1 MRAIELIELFK
12 LFYNNG
18 LEMLGTLHNV
28 ITSLHAIYFLKLSTP
43 LISKKFVHPV
53 QNVLRCSLGWKN
65 KTRYSWNETTF
76 IIPLEDLEKCYMM
89 SGLKMKNAI
98 IVWIGSKIIQKTT
111 SAQKLIFNGQQILNF
126 WVFSIAFH
134 TF

>member
-1 MRAIELIELFK
+1 
-12 LFYNNG
+12 
-18 LEMLGTLHNV
+18 
-28 ITSLHAIYFLKLSTP
+28 
-43 LISKKFVHPV
+43 
-53 QNVLRCSLGWKN
+53 
-65 KTRYSWNETTF
+65 
-76 IIPLEDLEKCYMM
+76 MM

-111 SAQKLIFNGQQILNF
+111 SAQKLIFNGQQILNY